1 MTTVVNGLFLGM
13 VVACV
18 TLWARFLR
26 RHLPLL
32 SVVRQCESQ
41 SIARWSLF
49 DLIVVLVCVFFPQI
63 LVQAVVQ
70 AWTFR
75 PLPAAA
81 ARLEAPP
88 KPTNDPPTAAK
99 PERAADSPP
108 APPAAKPD
116 TTTDP
121 PPAARPKRDDSPEL
135 ELARRAPGQ
144 FVSLMWLRAA
154 ALVAGTVLGLAWVY
168 VRHRDR
174 LVLGGD
180 WGRWRTDIVLGVVGF
195 LMLAPPVLLMQLAL
209 TQLFP
214 SQHPLIELVL
224 AKPEARFLWAAGVTA
239 VLVAPLVEEFQ
250 FRVLIQGWLQTAAR
264 PGIPSESWLVGAPS
278 PEWEAAPSEPP
289 RHWPAI
295 AASAVFALAHAS
307 HGPDPIPLF
316 FFAWGIGLLY
326 RGTGRVLPGIVVHLL
341 LNLWTLLLLLVRI
354 YGSSLT

>member
-18 TLWARFLR
+18 TLWSRFLR
-26 RHLPLL
+26 GHLPLL
-32 SVVRQCESQ
+32 SVVRQCEPQ
-41 SIARWSLF
+41 PIARWSLF
-49 DLIVVLVCVFFPQI
+49 DLIAVLVCVFFPQV

-88 KPTNDPPTAAK
+88 KPTNDPPPAAKPDQAANSPPAAK
-99 PERAADSPP
+99 PERTDSP
-108 APPAAKPD
+108 D
-116 TTTDP
+116 
-121 PPAARPKRDDSPEL
+121 L
-135 ELARRAPGQ
+135 ELVRRDPGQ
-144 FVSLMWLRAA
+144 FVLLMWLRAA
-154 ALVAGTVLGLAWVY
+154 ALVIGTTLGLAWVY

>member
-18 TLWARFLR
+18 TLWSRFLR
-26 RHLPLL
+26 GHLPLL
-32 SVVRQCESQ
+32 SVVRQCEPQ
-41 SIARWSLF
+41 PIARWSLF
-49 DLIVVLVCVFFPQI
+49 DLIAVLVCVFFPQV

-88 KPTNDPPTAAK
+88 KPTNDPPPAAKPDQAANSPPAAK
-99 PERAADSPP
+99 PERTDSP
-108 APPAAKPD
+108 D
-116 TTTDP
+116 
-121 PPAARPKRDDSPEL
+121 L
-135 ELARRAPGQ
+135 ELVRRDPGQ
-144 FVSLMWLRAA
+144 FVLLMWLRAA
-154 ALVAGTVLGLAWVY
+154 ALVIGTTLGLAWVY

-180 WGRWRTDIVLGVVGF
+180 WGRWRTDIALGVVGF